1 MNERRYVTV
10 ALNDEEFKQ
19 LENIIERS
27 NGFLNKSSFFRM
39 AIETEAYFMEHFFD
53 NRIMNSLIEK
63 YADTERSPEET
74 AKAMFELHKE
84 LAKYHIE
91 EAEKLEKELG
101 KKE

>member
-10 ALNDEEFKQ
+10 ALNDDEFKQ
-19 LENIIERS
+19 LEEIIERS

-39 AIETEAYFMEHFFD
+39 AIETEAYFMEHSFD

-63 YADTERSPEET
+63 YANTERSPEEA
-74 AKAMFELHKE
+74 AKARFELHKE

-91 EAEKLEKELG
+91 EAEKLEKEFGL
-101 KKE
+101 K